1 MKAVW
6 YDRTGGP
13 EVLTYGDLPTPSPAP
28 GEVLVRLATSG
39 VNPSDWKTRSG
50 TSRPMAFPRV
60 VPHSDGAGT
69 VEAVGDGVDRA
80 RIGVRVW
87 IWNGQW
93 KRAHGTAAGYIALP
107 AAQAVRLP
115 ENTPF
120 EAGACLGIPALTALH
135 ALLTD
140 GGVSGRRVLVTGG
153 AGSVGHYAVQF
164 ARLLGASQVLAT
176 VSSEEKAAHA
186 LAAGADSTIDYRQE
200 DVPERVAALTGG
212 RGVDRAVE
220 VDVSGNAAMLP
231 ALLAPGGLCAVYG
244 ANGASAEIAF
254 GPSIMKGI
262 AFRFF
267 IVYELDAAQRAAALG
282 ALNGWLEA
290 GLVRHA
296 VAARVPLA
304 ECAAAH
310 RAVQEGKHIGN
321 VVLDC

>member
-80 RIGVRVW
+80 RIGERVW

-140 GGVSGRRVLVTGG
+140 GGVSGRSVLVTGG

-296 VAARVPLA
+296 VAAGVPLA

-310 RAVQEGKHIGN
+310 RAVQEGKYIGN

>member
-28 GEVLVRLATSG
+28 GEVLVRLACSG

-60 VPHSDGAGT
+60 VPHSDGAGR

-80 RIGVRVW
+80 RVGERVW

-140 GGVSGRRVLVTGG
+140 GGVSGRSVLVTGG

>member
-80 RIGVRVW
+80 RIGERVW

-140 GGVSGRRVLVTGG
+140 GGVSGRSVLVTGG